1 VPVTNPEPPEV
12 ATLDAPAPVPDPHA
26 PAEAVWAA
34 PNLPAP
40 VDPAPRGRRP
50 ALLPALILVLV
61 AGLATAVVQTVR
73 LSHEHDLAQARRQA
87 IAAASNYAT
96 DITTYDFSHLDA
108 QFKKVQDESTGSFRS
123 QYTEASAGLRD
134 LIAKFKA
141 TASGKVLE
149 IAVESSDT
157 GHAQILLFVDQTVSN
172 TNSTTP
178 RVDRSRMKM
187 GLEKQNGKWLISSL
201 DLL

>member
-1 VPVTNPEPPEV
+1 MSNPEPPEV
-12 ATLDAPAPVPDPHA
+12 ATLEEPPSLPDPAQPLVPLAPVRPT
-26 PAEAVWAA
+26 
-34 PNLPAP
+34 
-40 VDPAPRGRRP
+40 GRRWRRVMLP
-50 ALLPALILVLV
+50 VLLVALVLS
-61 AGLATAVVQTVR
+61 LALAVVQTVR
-73 LSHEHDLAQARRQA
+73 LRHEHELSQARQQA
-87 IAAASNYAT
+87 VAAASNYAV

-123 QYTEASAGLRD
+123 QYTDASAGLRD

-149 IAVESSDT
+149 TAVESGDA

-187 GLEKQNGKWLISSL
+187 GLEKQDGKWLISSL